1 MATSAPQINGTATE
15 INGSA
20 PAAGAPALARSLAE
34 ALAAFQAEVPTFRKS
49 KTARVQTKT
58 GGTYTYRYADL
69 GDIVPLIGPLL
80 GKHGLSWSAKPRRGA
95 DGDWTLHYVLRHVC
109 GESDEGE
116 MPLLVERDCKIQEL
130 GSAITY
136 IRRYAMTAQLNLA
149 TDEDDDGQAANASK
163 VANGS
168 PVSAQPSPRPVAVPA
183 KPSERPAAANDI
195 RRIEGLAADADMT
208 DAELANVILFA
219 AGEQP
224 RVWHQES
231 AAASTLKRL
240 LDRLP
245 ARLVDQVLD
254 GIARNAEPGR

>member
-1 MATSAPQINGTATE
+1 MSATTPQSNGQAALAVA
-15 INGSA
+15 A
-20 PAAGAPALARSLAE
+20 PAPAVSAGLAQ

-49 KTARVQTKT
+49 KSATVRPRNGAAP
-58 GGTYTYRYADL
+58 YTYRYADL

-80 GKHGLSWSAKPRRGA
+80 GKHGLSWSAKPRRGP
-95 DGDWTLHYVLRHVC
+95 DGDWTLHYVLRHVS

-149 TDEDDDGQAANASK
+149 TDEDDDGQAANGSK
-163 VANGS
+163 TANGAPS
-168 PVSAQPSPRPVAVPA
+168 PVSAQPSPQPVAVPA
-183 KPSERPAAANDI
+183 KPSERAASEDDM
-195 RRIEGLAADADMT
+195 RRIEVRVADADMT
-208 DAELANVILFA
+208 DAELANVILVA
-219 AGEQP
+219 AGEPP
-224 RVWHQES
+224 RTWHQEG

-245 ARLVDQVLD
+245 ARLVDAVLD
-254 GIARNAEPGR
+254 GIARNAELGR